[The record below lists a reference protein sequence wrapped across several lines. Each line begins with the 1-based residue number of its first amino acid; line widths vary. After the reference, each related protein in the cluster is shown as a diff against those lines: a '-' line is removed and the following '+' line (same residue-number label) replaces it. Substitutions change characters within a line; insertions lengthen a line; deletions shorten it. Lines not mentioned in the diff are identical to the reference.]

1 MQCPNL
7 VEWVDWVILLCKA
20 ADKPYVPSLFELEEY
35 CKTNSYME
43 CPFLLKEHSHEERY
57 DIFMKI

>member
-20 ADKPYVPSLFELEEY
+20 GEIPYVPSLFELEEY
-35 CKTNSYME
+35 CKTKSYKK
-43 CPFLLKEHSHEERY
+43 CPFTIEVIQK
-57 DIFMKI
+57 

>member
-20 ADKPYVPSLFELEEY
+20 GEIPYVPSLFELEEY
-35 CKTNSYME
+35 CKTESHKK
-43 CPFLLKEHSHEERY
+43 CPFIKEYSY
-57 DIFMKI
+57 AGFFL